1 MRGTCK
7 YVDDHRTVPSSASL
21 IHCWWRAALIFP
33 ATKNNRRAGET
44 LDVSSRSDAFET
56 IVTPF
61 IFEHSS
67 SLAAPYTS
75 YRFPS
80 NYKNLIIRKLNDSDK
95 KTIPW
100 AKKGTCKYSSQ
111 PPCFTLSA
119 VVEKWVLEIITGLHE
134 KENKKLATN
143 ETAGHEPT
151 VFCQRRLNASNKHE
165 IHGTKGDSAFGWRAR
180 NGAKQRSDTQRS
192 RELYGFQSSR
202 AKRPVKRVYL
212 MESGVSRR
220 HTSARA
226 VTRRPRSRQAKRATR
241 YAPPT
246 SMPRNYWRQN
256 DQATAVTRRQR
267 DELDTHRGHE
277 LIHGECR
284 RRLSSST
291 EILFRSRAASW
302 IVFDVWR
309 DGRGR

>member
-56 IVTPF
+56 IVSPS
-61 IFEHSS
+61 IFKHSS
-67 SLAAPYTS
+67 SLAARYAS
-75 YRFPS
+75 QRFAIS
-80 NYKNLIIRKLNDSDK
+80 YKNLIIRKLNDSDK
-95 KTIPW
+95 KNNSLGKERCVQILVT
-100 AKKGTCKYSSQ
+100 ATA
-111 PPCFTLSA
+111 CFTLSA
-119 VVEKWVLEIITGLHE
+119 VVEKWVLEVISGLHE
-134 KENKKLATN
+134 KENRKLTTN

-226 VTRRPRSRQAKRATR
+226 VTRRPRSRRAKRATR

-246 SMPRNYWRQN
+246 SVPRNYWRQN
-256 DQATAVTRRQR
+256 DQATAVTRRHNGTSLTR
-267 DELDTHRGHE
+267 T
-277 LIHGECR
+277 
-284 RRLSSST
+284 
-291 EILFRSRAASW
+291 AATN
-302 IVFDVWR
+302 
-309 DGRGR
+309 